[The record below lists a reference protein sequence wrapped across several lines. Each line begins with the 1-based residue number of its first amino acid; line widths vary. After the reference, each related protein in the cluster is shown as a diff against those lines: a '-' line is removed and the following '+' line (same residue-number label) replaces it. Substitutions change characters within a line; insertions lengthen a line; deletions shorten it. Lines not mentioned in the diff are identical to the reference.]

1 MDMKKTLKKMSKLE
15 LVELLAE
22 QEREIQ
28 SLRQQLEE
36 KEKLIEERTLR
47 FEEFGNLAQAAL
59 AVNEVFEAAQRA
71 ADQYVD
77 SIKTMVEERLQQDE
91 EWNGREI
98 DSTNT

>member
-1 MDMKKTLKKMSKLE
+1 MSKLE

>member
-1 MDMKKTLKKMSKLE
+1 MSKLE

-28 SLRQQLEE
+28 SLKQQLEE
-36 KEKLIEERTLR
+36 KEKLMEERTLR
-47 FEEFGNLAQAAL
+47 LEQFGNIAQAAL

-77 SIKTMVEERLQQDE
+77 SIKTVIEERLQQDE
-91 EWNGREI
+91 WEKSE
-98 DSTNT
+98 

>member
-15 LVELLAE
+15 LVELLVE

-28 SLRQQLEE
+28 SLKQQLEE
-36 KEKLIEERTLR
+36 KEKLMEERTLR
-47 FEEFGNLAQAAL
+47 LEQFGNIAQAAL

-77 SIKTMVEERLQQDE
+77 SIKTVIEERLQQDE
-91 EWNGREI
+91 WEKSE
-98 DSTNT
+98 

>member
-1 MDMKKTLKKMSKLE
+1 MSKLE

-77 SIKTMVEERLQQDE
+77 SIKTMFEERLQQDE